1 VQAQVRAGDSEFET
15 VRRRAVPV
23 WDTMKHPT
31 SRMLHSYWDRLRRE
45 RAAPERSEIEPG
57 EIRNL
62 LADSLII
69 EVDMPRAAA
78 SIRLAGTH
86 VCALFGR
93 ELRGRPFGEIWGGQ
107 DADPWRLI
115 EAVALDT
122 VGLVAGLR
130 GTTERG
136 EAIDLELLLLP
147 LRHHGET
154 QSRILGAL
162 SPACV
167 PHWLGLR
174 PVTGLRMTSMRILG
188 HETPGHESDP
198 APAHLDA
205 EATLR
210 NLPEPANDTVPL
222 RRGHLLVHRGG
233 RA

>member
-1 VQAQVRAGDSEFET
+1 
-15 VRRRAVPV
+15 
-23 WDTMKHPT
+23 MKHPT

-57 EIRNL
+57 EIRTL
-62 LADSLII
+62 LADSLIL

-78 SIRLAGTH
+78 SVRLAGTH

-93 ELRGRPFGEIWGGQ
+93 ELRGRAFGEIWGVT
-107 DADPWRLI
+107 DAEPWRLV

-122 VGLVAGLR
+122 VGVVAGLR
-130 GTTERG
+130 GTTDRE

-154 QSRILGAL
+154 QARILGAL

-167 PHWLGLR
+167 PHWLGIR
-174 PVTGLRMTSMRILG
+174 PVTRLQTTSMRVLG
-188 HETPGHESDP
+188 HETLGHEAASGRP
-198 APAHLDA
+198 DA
-205 EATLR
+205 GATLR
-210 NLPEPANDTVPL
+210 NLPEPANDTAPL

>member
-1 VQAQVRAGDSEFET
+1 
-15 VRRRAVPV
+15 
-23 WDTMKHPT
+23 MKHPT

-57 EIRNL
+57 EIRTL
-62 LADSLII
+62 LADSLIL

-78 SIRLAGTH
+78 SVRLAGTH

-93 ELRGRPFGEIWGGQ
+93 ELRGRAFGEIWGVT
-107 DADPWRLI
+107 DADPWRLV

-122 VGLVAGLR
+122 VGVVAGLR
-130 GTTERG
+130 GTTERE

-154 QSRILGAL
+154 QARILGAL

-167 PHWLGLR
+167 PHWLGIR
-174 PVTGLRMTSMRILG
+174 PVTRLQTTSMRVLG
-188 HETPGHESDP
+188 HEMLGHEAASGRP
-198 APAHLDA
+198 DA
-205 EATLR
+205 GATLR
-210 NLPEPANDTVPL
+210 NLPEPANDTAPL

>member
-1 VQAQVRAGDSEFET
+1 M
-15 VRRRAVPV
+15 

-45 RAAPERSEIEPG
+45 RAAPERSEVEPG
-57 EIRNL
+57 AIRNL
-62 LADSLII
+62 LADALIL
-69 EVDMPRAAA
+69 ELDMPRSAA
-78 SIRLAGTH
+78 SVRLAGTH

-93 ELRGRPFGEIWGGQ
+93 ELKGRSFDALWGAP

-122 VGLVAGLR
+122 VGVVAGLR

-136 EAIDLELLLLP
+136 EAVDLELLLLP
-147 LRHHGET
+147 LRHQGET

-174 PVTGLRMTSMRILG
+174 PVTRLRTTSMRILG
-188 HETPGHESDP
+188 HE
-198 APAHLDA
+198 APPVPLDA
-205 EATLR
+205 QAMLR
-210 NLPEPANDTVPL
+210 DLPEPANDTVPF
-222 RRGHLLVHRGG
+222 RRGHLLVHQGG

>member
-1 VQAQVRAGDSEFET
+1 M
-15 VRRRAVPV
+15 

-45 RAAPERSEIEPG
+45 RAAPERSEVEPG
-57 EIRNL
+57 AIRNL
-62 LADSLII
+62 LADALIL
-69 EVDMPRAAA
+69 ELDMPRSAA
-78 SIRLAGTH
+78 SVRLAGTH

-93 ELRGRPFGEIWGGQ
+93 ELKGRSFDALWGAP

-122 VGLVAGLR
+122 VGVVAGLR

-136 EAIDLELLLLP
+136 EAVDLELLLLP
-147 LRHHGET
+147 LRHQGET

-174 PVTGLRMTSMRILG
+174 PVTRRPPCASWGTRRPRSPSTRRRCCATCPSRPT
-188 HETPGHESDP
+188 TPFRSGVAISSSIRAVGPDAVRASVP
-198 APAHLDA
+198 AP
-205 EATLR
+205 
-210 NLPEPANDTVPL
+210 PQ
-222 RRGHLLVHRGG
+222 GG
-233 RA
+233 RVWRARCDF

>member
-1 VQAQVRAGDSEFET
+1 
-15 VRRRAVPV
+15 
-23 WDTMKHPT
+23 MKHPT

-57 EIRNL
+57 EIRTL
-62 LADSLII
+62 LADSLIL

-78 SIRLAGTH
+78 SVRLAGTH

-93 ELRGRPFGEIWGGQ
+93 ELRGRAFGEIWGVT
-107 DADPWRLI
+107 DAEPWRLV

-122 VGLVAGLR
+122 VGVVAGLR
-130 GTTERG
+130 GTTERE

-154 QSRILGAL
+154 QARILGAL

-167 PHWLGLR
+167 PHWLGIR
-174 PVTGLRMTSMRILG
+174 PVMRLQTTSMRVLG
-188 HETPGHESDP
+188 HETLGHEAASGRP
-198 APAHLDA
+198 DA
-205 EATLR
+205 GATLR
-210 NLPEPANDTVPL
+210 NLPEPANDTAPL